1 MIPTTR
7 TLSLLLLAGAT
18 LAPLGLGAC
27 GGGEEKP
34 PETPAASAGASA
46 SAAPGAAAPAPAASS
61 APMASAE
68 PVASSAP
75 VEPPPNPGSK
85 KVTKK
90 SDPAW
95 AACHQSYQAKNK
107 EVSKDVAAM
116 AKACQAATKMKL
128 IGKTFTGKQSD
139 QQPPQSFPLKA
150 EAKHCYR
157 VYAQAAEGIKDLDL
171 AIKDSTG
178 AIAGDDSTDDPSPVV
193 LEDGAVCYTESD
205 ASTVVVSVGMGTGAY
220 AVQVWGD

>member
-1 MIPTTR
+1 MTLTTR
-7 TLSLLLLAGAT
+7 TLSLLLLAGTT

-34 PETPAASAGASA
+34 PETPPTASA
-46 SAAPGAAAPAPAASS
+46 SAAPSTTEPVAAASS
-61 APMASAE
+61 APAASAE
-68 PVASSAP
+68 PSASAAP
-75 VEPPPNPGSK
+75 AEPPPNPGSK
-85 KVTKK
+85 KATKK
-90 SDPAW
+90 NDATFAS
-95 AACHQSYQAKNK
+95 CHQSYKAKNK
-107 EVSKDVAAM
+107 DVSKDVAAM
-116 AKACQAATKMKL
+116 AKACQAVTKMKL

-139 QQPPQSFPLKA
+139 QQPPQTFPLKA

-157 VYAQAAEGIKDLDL
+157 VYAQAADGIKDLDL

-193 LEDGAVCYTESD
+193 LEDGAVCFTESD
-205 ASTVVVSVGMGTGAY
+205 ASTVVVSVGMGSGAY